1 MTFRS
6 NAFWWMYSLAI
17 LQLFSCRDV
26 KQIDFSSLTEEQKRL
41 PENALSSMTVTKGL
55 SVELFA
61 SEPMVTNP
69 TNISVDSKG
78 RVWVCEAYNYDVT
91 PDQTDTKGDRIIVLE
106 DTDGDGKADKKTIFY
121 QGKEITTPLGIL
133 ALGNKVY
140 VTRSPLVYVFSDDN
154 GDLIADKKDSI
165 FTNLG
170 RKGDHSGHSL
180 FPGPDGRLY
189 FSTGNYAGAIQD
201 KMHRAIVDKAGFEVN
216 QTGQPYLGGMVMSFS
231 DDGKE
236 FEVLGHNFRNNY
248 EPCIDSYGSVWQ
260 SDNDDD
266 GNASTRIN
274 FVMPYGNYGFL
285 DEMTRASWRTN
296 RINQEE
302 TIPERHWHQ
311 NDPGVVP
318 NVLITGAGSPA
329 GMTIYEGSML
339 PNDFAGMPLHAEP
352 YYNVVRSYITSRSG
366 AGYTATIK
374 DVLKSVDQW
383 FRPVDVCTA
392 PDGSLFVAD
401 WYDPILGGGAAG
413 DAVQGRI
420 YRVASNATSYDLPA
434 FDLSNISSSIEALKS
449 PNIEARF
456 MAFQKLV
463 EFGDAAVVPLT
474 DLWNS
479 SDVLL
484 RARAFWLLVKI
495 KKDDSMLRQALKDAD
510 PLIRVAAV
518 KAVLQNQEDV
528 VPYLSMVEDDNDA
541 GVRREAATSL
551 RYAHT
556 PEAAKLWCKLA
567 SAYDGKDRW
576 YLEALGIGS
585 DLHADLYFKT
595 WLETTRPDLANKEH
609 QDIIWRVRSDEAL
622 SLLAELIKNAPDVES
637 TRRYFRAF
645 DFHKGLA
652 KNKVLE
658 SLLSSQGKY
667 AADIS
672 MMALQQMDVGNT
684 PLTST
689 TRRALS
695 SALTHSAGTI
705 AFVNLVSKY
714 GLKDRNKE
722 LLKIAIDHSSD
733 ETGAAAIDLLIRME
747 GFDLIAKTLAQDNS
761 SSVSLLKCLNGK
773 GNKTVLSDIATIV
786 ADSTNSL
793 DVRTTAVQTLGSSWP
808 GEEKLLDLVRQGKI
822 ETSLEPIAAS
832 VLFNVYRRP
841 IQIEAEKYL
850 KRPTVKGKTLPSIKH
865 LMASSGDVTKGGQTF
880 NTYCTPCHQVQTN
893 GKKFGPQLDQIGN
906 KLTKEGLYRAV
917 LFPDDGISHGF
928 ETTALVMNDGNE
940 VLGILSSETD
950 NEIELRQPGG
960 ISSKFSKPSIKT
972 KEHRTFSLMPSLA
985 SSMSEQEL
993 VDLVSFLS
1001 TLK

>member
-1 MTFRS
+1 
-6 NAFWWMYSLAI
+6 MYSLAI
-17 LQLFSCRDV
+17 LQLFSCRDF
-26 KQIDFSSLTEEQKRL
+26 KRIDFSSLTEEQKRL
-41 PENALSSMTVTKGL
+41 PQNALSSMTVTEGL
-55 SVELFA
+55 TVELFA

-91 PDQTDTKGDRIIVLE
+91 TDQTDKKGDRIVVLE

-140 VTRSPLVYVFSDDN
+140 VTRSPLVYVFSDEN

-170 RKGDHSGHSL
+170 RKGDHSAHSL
-180 FPGPDGRLY
+180 FPGPDGQLY

-201 KMHRAIVDKAGFEVN
+201 RNHRAIVDKAGFEVN
-216 QTGQPYLGGMVMSFS
+216 QTGQPYLGGMVMRFS

-248 EPCIDSYGSVWQ
+248 EPCIDSYGNVWQ

-266 GNASTRIN
+266 GNASCRIN

-296 RINQEE
+296 RINQEK
-302 TIPERHWHQ
+302 TVPERHWHQ
-311 NDPGVVP
+311 GDPGVVP

-329 GMTIYEGSML
+329 GMTIYEGTML
-339 PNDFAGMPLHAEP
+339 PKDFVGMPVHAEP
-352 YYNVVRSYITSRSG
+352 YYNVVRSYITNRSG

-420 YRVASNATSYDLPA
+420 YRVAKNAASYDLPA
-434 FDLSNISSSIEALKS
+434 FDLSNVPGAIETLKS
-449 PNIEARF
+449 PNIETRF

-479 SDVLL
+479 SDAVF
-484 RARAFWLLVKI
+484 RARAFWLLIKI
-495 KKDDSMLRQALKDAD
+495 KKDDQILRQALIDAN

-528 VPYLSMVEDDNDA
+528 VPYLSLVEGDKDA

-556 PEAAKLWCKLA
+556 PEAAKLWCKHV
-567 SAYDGKDRW
+567 SAYDGIDRW

-595 WLETTRPDLANKEH
+595 WLETTTPDLANKGH
-609 QDIIWRVRSDEAL
+609 QDIIWRVRSDNAL
-622 SLLAELIKNAPDVES
+622 PLLAELIKNAPDVES

-645 DFHKGLA
+645 DFHKGIA
-652 KNKVLE
+652 KNRVLE
-658 SLLSSQGKY
+658 SLLSSQGKH

-672 MMALQQMDVGNT
+672 MMALQQMEVGNT
-684 PLTST
+684 PLTAN
-689 TRRALS
+689 TRSALS
-695 SALTHSAGTI
+695 SALAHSAGTI
-705 AFVNLVSKY
+705 AFVDLVSKY

-747 GFDLIAKTLAQDNS
+747 GFDMIAKTLTQDNS
-761 SSVSLLKCLNGK
+761 SSISLLKCLNGK
-773 GNKTVLSDIATIV
+773 GNRTVLSDIASIV

-808 GEEKLLDLVRQGKI
+808 GEEKLLDLVKQGKI

-841 IQIEAEKYL
+841 IQLEAEKYL

-865 LMASSGDVTKGGQTF
+865 LMASSGDATKGGQIF
-880 NTYCTPCHQVQTN
+880 NKFCTPCHQVQTN
-893 GKKFGPQLDQIGN
+893 GKKFGPSLDQIGN

-928 ETTALVMNDGNE
+928 ETTALVLNDGNE

-950 NEIELRQPGG
+950 NEIVLNQPGG
-960 ISSKFSKPSIKT
+960 ISSRFSKPSIKT

-993 VDLVSFLS
+993 VDLVSYLS